1 MKIALCSS
9 FLPFVNGGSRF
20 IVEWLA
26 EELRKHGH
34 QTEIIWLPFVET
46 PDTMF
51 RQMMAYRMID
61 LAEKAD
67 KLIAFRPP
75 AYVIPHPNKT
85 LWFIHH
91 FRKYYDSWGSA
102 LCKVSGDSRSQ
113 AFRSRLIAADT
124 TAIGEAKRIFT
135 NSRVVSDRLKRF
147 NGLAS
152 EVLYPP
158 IYQPERFTPGT
169 YGDDIVSICRMESHK
184 RQALF
189 IEAMRYVQSGVKL
202 RLCGLSHD
210 GKYGA
215 KLQRIA
221 ARHGLKDKVT
231 IEHRWISED
240 EKAAILKD
248 ALGVAYAPLDEDSY
262 GYPTLEGALAEKPV
276 VTTAD
281 AGGTLEFVENGRN
294 GLVCDPSPASLAAAF
309 DLLWEN
315 KEQARR
321 MGLAARERIGEMRID
336 WSHVVESVIA

>member
-9 FLPFVNGGSRF
+9 FVPFINGGSRF

-26 EELRKHGH
+26 EELMKHGH
-34 QTEIIWLPFVET
+34 QTEIIWLPFMET

-91 FRKYYDSWGSA
+91 FRKYYDLWDSSRCA
-102 LCKVSGDSRSQ
+102 ASGDSRSQ
-113 AFRSRLIAADT
+113 AFRRRLIAADT

-147 NGLAS
+147 NGLDS

-158 IYQPERFTPGT
+158 IHQPERFKPGA
-169 YGDDIVSICRMESHK
+169 YGDEIVSICRIETHK
-184 RQALF
+184 RQKLSV
-189 IEAMRYVQSGVKL
+189 EAMRFVKTGVKL
-202 RLCGLSHD
+202 RLCGVSHD
-210 GKYGA
+210 GKHGG
-215 KLQRIA
+215 KLQRLV
-221 ARHGLKDKVT
+221 ARHGLAGKVA
-231 IEHRWISED
+231 IDHRWISED
-240 EKAAILKD
+240 EKAAIIKD
-248 ALGVAYAPLDEDSY
+248 ALGVVYAPIDEDSY
-262 GYPTLEGALAEKPV
+262 GYPTLEGALAEKPA
-276 VTTAD
+276 VTTHD

-294 GLVCDPSPASLAAAF
+294 GFVCDPSPESLAAAF
-309 DLLWEN
+309 DALWRDRD
-315 KEQARR
+315 QARR
-321 MGLAARERIGEMRID
+321 MGVAARERIGEMRID

>member
-1 MKIALCSS
+1 MRIALCSS
-9 FLPFVNGGSRF
+9 FVPFVNGGGRF

-26 EELRKHGH
+26 EELMKHGH

-91 FRKYYDSWGSA
+91 FRKYYDLWGSA
-102 LCKVSGDSRSQ
+102 FGEARGDSRSQ
-113 AFRSRLIAADT
+113 AFRNRLIAADT
-124 TAIGEAKRIFT
+124 AAIGEARQIFT
-135 NSRVVSDRLKRF
+135 NSRVVSNRLKRF
-147 NGLAS
+147 NGLDS

-158 IYQPERFTPGT
+158 IYCPERFTPGN
-169 YGDDIVSICRMESHK
+169 YGDEIVLVCRIEPHK
-184 RQALF
+184 RQELF
-189 IEAMRYVQSGVKL
+189 IEAMRFVKTGVKL

-210 GKYGA
+210 GKYAA
-215 KLQRIA
+215 KLQNIA
-221 ARHGLKDKVT
+221 GKHGLKSKIT
-231 IEHRWISED
+231 IEHRWISEA
-240 EKAAILKD
+240 EKTAIIKD
-248 ALGVAYAPLDEDSY
+248 ALAVIYAPVDEDSY

-276 VTTAD
+276 VTTHD

-294 GLVCDPSPASLAAAF
+294 GFICDPSPESLAAAF
-309 DLLWEN
+309 DALWRDR
-315 KEQARR
+315 EQARR
-321 MGLAARERIGEMRID
+321 MGRAARERICEMRID
-336 WSHVVESVIA
+336 WSHVVESVTA